1 MTAVCKLVLTV
12 ADRSI
17 GSGITGKALG
27 LAPLPPGRLA
37 AELGL
42 LATLTLAINAHSNEN
57 IAVRTAD
64 FRK

>member
-1 MTAVCKLVLTV
+1 MDDSFEPELLAGDV
-12 ADRSI
+12 ARD
-17 GSGITGKALG
+17 G
-27 LAPLPPGRLA
+27 LA